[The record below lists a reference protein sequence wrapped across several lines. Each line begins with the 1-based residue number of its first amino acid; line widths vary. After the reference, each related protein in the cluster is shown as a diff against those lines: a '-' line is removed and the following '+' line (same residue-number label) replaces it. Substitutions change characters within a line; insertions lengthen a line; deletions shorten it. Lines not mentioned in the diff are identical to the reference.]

1 MAFCSKCGTQIN
13 DGAKF
18 CPKCGQ
24 PTNEVSNVQN
34 QSAGYNDDSEP
45 EEEQIKTWQ
54 KIVSVLFW
62 PAGAILL
69 VVALIKKQSELA
81 KSALIYTA
89 IGIGLSIGLNIALGG
104 CSNEYSEETESV
116 GSFNSSSDDSSYDL
130 DDVAKSGYE
139 NGYEF
144 GFSMADVDLEPDA
157 KQSFSA
163 YYGAPQTAEEKKVYD
178 VYKQNYDRG
187 YREGVRAG
195 RQ

>member
-1 MAFCSKCGTQIN
+1 MGFCSKCGTQID

-24 PTNEVSNVQN
+24 PTSEVRDVQN
-34 QSAGYNDDSEP
+34 QSASYNYDSEP

-69 VVALIKKQSELA
+69 IVALIKKQSELA

-89 IGIGLSIGLNIALGG
+89 IGIGLARGLNIALGG
-104 CSNEYSEETESV
+104 CSNDYSEETESV
-116 GSFNSSSDDSSYDL
+116 SSFNSSSDDSSYDL
-130 DDVAKSGYE
+130 DDIAKSGYQ
-139 NGYEF
+139 NGYDT
-144 GFSMADVDLEPDA
+144 GFSLADVNMEPDA
-157 KQSFSA
+157 KQSFTM
-163 YYGAPQTAEEKKVYD
+163 YYGAPQTAEEKKVYN